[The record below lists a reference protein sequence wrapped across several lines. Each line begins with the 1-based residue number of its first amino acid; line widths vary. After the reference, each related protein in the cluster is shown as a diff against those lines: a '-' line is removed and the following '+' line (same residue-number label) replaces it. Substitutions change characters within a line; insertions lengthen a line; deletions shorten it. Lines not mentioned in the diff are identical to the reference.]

1 MWTDELLDKELE
13 EKEERVIPSQWL
25 GVGWLLLGIWLL
37 WESWSAYELLHR
49 SEQGEA
55 GLLRLFQPYI
65 FYVEA
70 YKRLVQGVFATLLG
84 LFYIKRVSRV
94 QHGVL
99 GYVLA
104 GFVFHVVN
112 VVIGYKYP
120 VFFVEEWASYL
131 LVTLSVWSTFEQQE
145 SPSKSYSFWNVFLV
159 IITIASSVYLELLVG
174 QPDLFFPKLI
184 GLSCFGIFL
193 LRIIPVYFP
202 AFWEPKRWY
211 NHLYLFVGL
220 IPYLVDY
227 ISYSI

>member
-1 MWTDELLDKELE
+1 MWTEEVLDKELE
-13 EKEERVIPSQWL
+13 EQEEWSPPAKWLALGWFLL
-25 GVGWLLLGIWLL
+25 GVWLL
-37 WESWSAYELLHR
+37 WEGWNAYEIMQSQDSGR
-49 SEQGEA
+49 V

-70 YKRLVQGVFATLLG
+70 YKKLVQGVLATLLG
-84 LFYIKRVSRV
+84 LFYIKGLPKV

-131 LVTLSVWSTFEQQE
+131 LVTFSLWSTFKQQE

-159 IITIASSVYLELLVG
+159 IITIASSVYIEILVG
-174 QPDLFFPKLI
+174 QPGLFLPKLI

-220 IPYLVDY
+220 IPYLIDY
-227 ISYSI
+227 ISYSV